1 MGVILKLENFTK
13 QLLDSPIEPIIL
25 NDMPSITVEDRAR
38 INNVTTTV
46 YNETDVFSNQPSCDC
61 GAIKGGYN
69 LGVFCTSCH
78 SEVMELFS
86 QELLPRVWMRT
97 PKHVASL
104 INPLVWN
111 MLTRKFVKSGF
122 SFVKWMCNT
131 DYQLNNNAPM
141 VEINL
146 LLEAG
151 VKRGYNNFV
160 DKFDAYF
167 DLLCKLPHFAK
178 KADNLELRDLL
189 LSQRDCVFSEYLPL
203 PNKSL
208 LIQEN
213 TKVGSYVD
221 PLAFTIID
229 AVKTIQSI
237 DLPTT
242 YVSQRQRENR
252 TIKTIDK
259 IAEYYYETY
268 DATLAKKPGHIRK
281 HIFGTRLHFSTRA
294 VISSVTW
301 PHTYDSLELP
311 YGSGVTLFGIHLKGR
326 LLKMGYTPNEATSL
340 LQEYTTKFHPML
352 HSIMEELIDATP
364 NKGHACIFVRN
375 PSLALSSTQRMFIRK
390 VKKDPNDVTIG
401 MSILAVNGS
410 IRSHPSVMMD

>member
-13 QLLDSPIEPIIL
+13 LLKELPVEAVIL
-25 NDMPSITVEDRAR
+25 NDMPSITVEDRAK
-38 INNVTTTV
+38 INNITTTI

-69 LGVFCTSCH
+69 LGVYCSACH
-78 SEVMELFS
+78 SDVKEIFS
-86 QELLPRVWMRT
+86 QELLPRVWMRA

-131 DYQLNNNAPM
+131 DYQLNNNAPL
-141 VEINL
+141 VEINIL
-146 LLEAG
+146 VEAG

-160 DKFDAYF
+160 NKFDEYF

-178 KADNLELRDLL
+178 KSDNLELRDLL

-242 YVSQRQRENR
+242 SISQKQRENR

-259 IAEYYYETY
+259 FSEYYYETY

-281 HIFGTRLHFSTRA
+281 HVFGTRCHFSGRA

-301 PHTYDSLELP
+301 PHEYDSLELP
-311 YGSGVTLFGIHLKGR
+311 YGLAVTLLSIHLKGR
-326 LLKMGYTPNEATSL
+326 LMKLGYTPNQATSL
-340 LQEYTTKFHPML
+340 LQEYTTKFHPLL
-352 HSIMEELIDATP
+352 HSMMVEMVANSP
-364 NKGHACIFVRN
+364 NRGLSCIFVRN
-375 PSLALSSTQRMFIRK
+375 PSLTLASTQRMYVRK
-390 VKKDPNDVTIG
+390 IKDDPKDASIAL
-401 MSILAVNGS
+401 SILSVNG
-410 IRSHPSVMMD
+410 

>member
-1 MGVILKLENFTK
+1 MCKLGIILKLENFTK
-13 QLLDSPIEPIIL
+13 LLKELPVEATIL
-25 NDMPSITVEDRAR
+25 NDMPSITVEDRAK
-38 INNVTTTV
+38 INNLTTTI
-46 YNETDVFSNQPSCDC
+46 YNETDVFSNQPSCI
-61 GAIKGGYN
+61 GGHIKGGYN
-69 LGVFCTSCH
+69 LGVYCSECH
-78 SEVMELFS
+78 STVKELFT
-86 QELLPRVWMRT
+86 QELIPLVWMRA

-111 MLTRKFVKSGF
+111 MLTKKFVKSGF
-122 SFVKWMCNT
+122 SFVKWLCNT
-131 DYQLNNNAPM
+131 DYQPNSNAPM

-146 LLEAG
+146 LLDAG

-160 DKFDAYF
+160 NKFDEIF

-178 KADNLELRDLL
+178 KSDNLELRDLL

-237 DLPTT
+237 DTPTT
-242 YVSQRQRENR
+242 YLTQKQRENR

-259 IAEYYYETY
+259 FAEYYYETY

-281 HIFGTRLHFSTRA
+281 HTFGTRCHFSGRA

-301 PHTYDSLELP
+301 PHKYDSLELP
-311 YGSGVTLFGIHLKGR
+311 YGLSVTLLGIHLKGK
-326 LLKMGYTPNEATSL
+326 LLKLGYTPNQATSL
-340 LQEYTTKFHPML
+340 LQEYTTKFHPLLYSMMVEMVAN
-352 HSIMEELIDATP
+352 SP
-364 NKGHACIFVRN
+364 NGGLSCIFVRN
-375 PSLALSSTQRMFIRK
+375 PSLTLGSTQRMYVRTIK
-390 VKKDPNDVTIG
+390 ADPKDCSVG
-401 MSILAVNGS
+401 MSILTVVS
-410 IRSHPSVMMD
+410 F